1 MLKKYENLTKAKKI
15 EHACRLVLDEGYT
28 QGKAAETVGVNRSTV
43 NQHLKKAR
51 ADREARVEDAKRKA
65 AEGVGA
71 APLRVSGEKRRIM
84 PFHEFEERYFG
95 HLTCP
100 DCEKRHETPKFHDEI
115 IGAIESDSRRTL
127 INIPPYHSKSTLV
140 TVKHTV
146 YDLCRDPNSRTI
158 IVSKSGPMA
167 KTFLKAIQ
175 DMLSNPDLY
184 IGAAGNLIDDW
195 GPFREDGHHQQWS
208 ANQMY
213 VAGRVSA
220 EKDPSVK
227 AIGAGE
233 QIYGA
238 RADTIKF
245 DDVAVV
251 ENQSNPDRVQGM
263 LSWMDKEALSRI
275 GRNGKAIWV
284 GTRVM
289 PGDIYSFLRQRQG
302 YKVIQY
308 PCIVD
313 DTLEETLWPDH
324 FPYEQAL
331 IHRAEMKPADFQ
343 LVYQNVDIPGLGA
356 SFTPEMLEEAKD
368 TSRVLGHFDPDWRL
382 IAGLDPAGGNRDS
395 GFTAMTVVGVDVHT
409 GARYVVDQVAVKSMK
424 APQMK
429 EQIVEWSER
438 YPLTE
443 WRVEVNGVQSQLI
456 QYDRELVKVLAQK
469 GVRVVPHTTHRN
481 KWDPTFGVESMA
493 PLFHA
498 GLVSIPWGNQQTA
511 QRMQP
516 FLDELMGF
524 PMATTSDRV
533 MSFWFTHI
541 GAKEV
546 LERPHLPMFDER
558 MKVPKRIRRRRQTV
572 DFDAGKVHQV
582 GLRNQRPGHLT
593 RQGSLA
599 RRTLGRPGSE
609 LVEFVEPPDDAPTP
623 VNVHS
628 DVWNEGD

>member
-1 MLKKYENLTKAKKI
+1 
-15 EHACRLVLDEGYT
+15 
-28 QGKAAETVGVNRSTV
+28 
-43 NQHLKKAR
+43 
-51 ADREARVEDAKRKA
+51 
-65 AEGVGA
+65 
-71 APLRVSGEKRRIM
+71 
-84 PFHEFEERYFG
+84 
-95 HLTCP
+95 
-100 DCEKRHETPKFHDEI
+100 
-115 IGAIESDSRRTL
+115 
-127 INIPPYHSKSTLV
+127 
-140 TVKHTV
+140 
-146 YDLCRDPNSRTI
+146 
-158 IVSKSGPMA
+158 
-167 KTFLKAIQ
+167 
-175 DMLSNPDLY
+175 
-184 IGAAGNLIDDW
+184 
-195 GPFREDGHHQQWS
+195 
-208 ANQMY
+208 MY

-220 EKDPSVK
+220 EKDPTVR
-227 AIGAGE
+227 ALGVGE

-238 RADTIKF
+238 RFDTIKF

-289 PGDIYSFLRQRQG
+289 PGDIYSFLRQRMG

-308 PCIVD
+308 PCILD

-343 LVYQNVDIPGLGA
+343 LVYQNVDVPGLGA

-368 TSRVLGHFDPDWRL
+368 TSRILGHFDPDWRL
-382 IAGLDPAGGNRDS
+382 VAGLDPAGGNKDS
-395 GFTAMTVVGVDVHT
+395 GFTAMTVIGIDIHT
-409 GARYVVDQVAVKSMK
+409 GHRYVVDQVAVKSMK

-493 PLFHA
+493 PLFHT
-498 GLVSIPWGNQQTA
+498 GQVSIPWGNQPSA
-511 QRMQP
+511 QKMQP
-516 FLDELMGF
+516 FLDELMAF
-524 PMATTSDRV
+524 PMGTTSDRV

-541 GAKEV
+541 AAKEI
-546 LERPHLPMFDER
+546 LERPHMPMFDER
-558 MKVPKRIRRRRQTV
+558 MRVPKRIKRRRRTV
-572 DFDAGKVHQV
+572 DFDQQTVHQV
-582 GLRNQRPGHLT
+582 GLRDQRPGHLT

-599 RRTLGRPGSE
+599 RRTVGRPGSE
-609 LVEFVEPPDDAPTP
+609 IVEYEEPVAGDQKP
-623 VNVHS
+623 VNIDS
-628 DVWNEGD
+628 DIWGDRT